1 MILCQ
6 STSKVRHT
14 NEIDLFATI
23 IHQLDIYEECIEG
36 KTKALQKIATRSNI
50 NANDR
55 NRTLC
60 RL

>member
-50 NANDR
+50 NAND
-55 NRTLC
+55 NLY
-60 RL
+60 